1 MKRIVL
7 VISIFMLLVTNSFAK
22 WRYKSGDIVQD
33 EVVFGKKDIFKLP
46 PGEFLVA
53 FVSREREFKDIML
66 YQIDKDSG
74 YVRWTIH
81 FYATGKTDW
90 GWWNQPKFCKRTN
103 VYFIKQ
109 YKGNKSYACWMV
121 NHYRSDIPANKGFW
135 AKVREYEIANNLKNP
150 NILVGSKYEYS
161 KGSKVWGSAYFYN
174 PELDGVPK
182 PKSLE
187 WDTNEF
193 HKQRVMNYPKHE
205 KFLKKYISVSAKFV
219 DEFNKTLKIRGNL
232 RLNPQE
238 NFSGAIINTEKTGN
252 KSLSKSA
259 EKKDIVKELKALKDL
274 LDAGALT
281 QEEFEIAKS
290 KVLN

>member
-1 MKRIVL
+1 
-7 VISIFMLLVTNSFAK
+7 MLLVTNSFAK

-74 YVRWTIH
+74 YVRWAIH

-238 NFSGAIINTEKTGN
+238 NFSGAIINTEKKDN
-252 KSLSKSA
+252 KNVTKSSDQNNVVDIL
-259 EKKDIVKELKALKDL
+259 KDLKDL
-274 LDAGALT
+274 LDSGAIT
-281 QEEFEIAKS
+281 QEEFEKT
-290 KVLN
+290 KKKLLN